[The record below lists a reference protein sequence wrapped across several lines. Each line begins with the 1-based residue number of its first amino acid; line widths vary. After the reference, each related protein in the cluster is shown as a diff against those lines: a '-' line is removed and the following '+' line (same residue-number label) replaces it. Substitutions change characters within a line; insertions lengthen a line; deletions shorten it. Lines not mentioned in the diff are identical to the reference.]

1 MTVQGYRTGFGVVI
15 SRSLFGKERTMKKAI
30 VAFMVV
36 AGMAL
41 MMVGCNDNTPAPKG
55 PGAPATTPAPKAV
68 PPTSGEK

>member
-1 MTVQGYRTGFGVVI
+1 
-15 SRSLFGKERTMKKAI
+15 MKKAI